1 MDIKIGEDYWE
12 IVPEE
17 HRLAAE
23 FIHKTWILAG
33 KPNRLETEGAWKIM
47 DSIMKIWGA
56 LFPEELLA
64 FKQDIS
70 EDRSVERT
78 VHEANKDGGG
88 YIPISYP
95 MRLLQF
101 IKVYFPD
108 EKLQDHKLILKFIR
122 RYPNLKVTKYN
133 L

>member
-47 DSIMKIWGA
+47 DSIMKILFKVSTTTSNFMIGVTAAA
-56 LFPEELLA
+56 L
-64 FKQDIS
+64 S
-70 EDRSVERT
+70 
-78 VHEANKDGGG
+78 
-88 YIPISYP
+88 
-95 MRLLQF
+95 
-101 IKVYFPD
+101 
-108 EKLQDHKLILKFIR
+108 
-122 RYPNLKVTKYN
+122 
-133 L
+133 